1 MSLFN
6 LPNKTNFGIKEEVSI
21 DNIKNDLDMKS
32 NIQNINNGLL
42 KDIKLTTPQKKYDID
57 NLSSIITTN
66 QESYTLKGITQE
78 SPLSHIFFSNENI
91 NGLQNTIRFNIFSQ
105 TKQII
110 EQQSHQELLTIMRSI
125 FLKKSNSSISSENFV
140 NHIQELNKYVY
151 DFSTSQVLTQLTQYN
166 GYLNKLE
173 NLPVPIDRPK
183 YSVNKNY
190 TYDISNLL

>member
-1 MSLFN
+1 MSLLNN
-6 LPNKTNFGIKEEVSI
+6 LPNKINFGLKEEVSI
-21 DNIKNDLDMKS
+21 DLKNDLDMGSK
-32 NIQNINNGLL
+32 IQKINNGLL
-42 KDIKLTTPQKKYDID
+42 KDIQLTSPQNKYNID
-57 NLSSIITTN
+57 NLSSIFTTN
-66 QESYTLKGITQE
+66 QENNTLKGIIQE

-91 NGLQNTIRFNIFSQ
+91 NGLQNTIRYNIFSK

-110 EQQSHQELLTIMRSI
+110 EIQSPQELLTIMRSI
-125 FLKKSNSSISSENFV
+125 YLKNSNSYISEKNFV

-166 GYLNKLE
+166 GYIKKLE
-173 NLPVPIDRPK
+173 NLPEPIDRPK